1 MPGRQKSDDKRE
13 AILAA
18 ASVEFGERDFHQV
31 LMDDV
36 SARAGVGKGTLY
48 RYFPTKEELF
58 IATVFRGIDEFHE
71 QFLRVF
77 AEEAPIEKIL
87 TDAVTRVLDYFA
99 GRGQV
104 LALVQRYEHRL
115 PQADAESW
123 QQRRDETRHAI
134 AAVLERGYVQGMGS
148 LAAVLLAAL
157 PEVDAFFGFRALITR
172 CVPAWF
178 EPGQRVRCGDSRLG
192 AELLLGMV
200 RAAIGGSLPQR
211 APADVARDLVG
222 VFLDGVRGARSSQR
236 RPALHAVGALRG
248 GRP

>member
-58 IATVFRGIDEFHE
+58 IATVFRGIDEFHQ

-134 AAVLERGYVQGMGS
+134 AAVLEREGKRGR
-148 LAAVLLAAL
+148 L
-157 PEVDAFFGFRALITR
+157 
-172 CVPAWF
+172 
-178 EPGQRVRCGDSRLG
+178 RCGDSRLG

-236 RPALHAVGALRG
+236 RPALRAVGALRG

>member
-123 QQRRDETRHAI
+123 QQRRDETRNAI
-134 AAVLERGYVQGMGS
+134 AAVLEREGKLGR
-148 LAAVLLAAL
+148 L
-157 PEVDAFFGFRALITR
+157 
-172 CVPAWF
+172 
-178 EPGQRVRCGDSRLG
+178 RCGDSRLG

>member
-134 AAVLERGYVQGMGS
+134 AAVLEREGKLGR
-148 LAAVLLAAL
+148 L
-157 PEVDAFFGFRALITR
+157 
-172 CVPAWF
+172 
-178 EPGQRVRCGDSRLG
+178 RCGDSRLG

>member
-134 AAVLERGYVQGMGS
+134 AAVLEREGKLGR
-148 LAAVLLAAL
+148 L
-157 PEVDAFFGFRALITR
+157 
-172 CVPAWF
+172 
-178 EPGQRVRCGDSRLG
+178 RCGDSRLG

-236 RPALHAVGALRG
+236 SPALHAVGALRG

>member
-87 TDAVTRVLDYFA
+87 TDAVTRVLDYVA

-134 AAVLERGYVQGMGS
+134 AAVLEREGKLGR
-148 LAAVLLAAL
+148 L
-157 PEVDAFFGFRALITR
+157 
-172 CVPAWF
+172 
-178 EPGQRVRCGDSRLG
+178 RCGDSRLG